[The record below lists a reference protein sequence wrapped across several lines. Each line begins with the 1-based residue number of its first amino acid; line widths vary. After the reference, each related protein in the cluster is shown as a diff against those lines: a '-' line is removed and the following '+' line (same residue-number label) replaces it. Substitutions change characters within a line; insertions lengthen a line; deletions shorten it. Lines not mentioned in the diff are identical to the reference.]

1 MSTSNRH
8 RLRRVSNP
16 ATQRPPRG
24 TYHHGHLRAALIAAG
39 LELAADGGPEALSLR
54 EVAKRSGVSP
64 TAAYRHFANRDDLV
78 MAVKAAVLA
87 RLGAALRAATRSR
100 LPSGLTDAERARRR
114 LIGIGQAYVE
124 FATTNPGEYRV
135 IFAEATFPSAAPS
148 KESDESPY
156 AILSEVL
163 DQMAAAGA
171 ITPQRRE
178 NAELPMWALVHG
190 LSSLIIEGPYGQR
203 PRREQKELVTS
214 SLELVVS
221 GLQGHT

>member
-1 MSTSNRH
+1 
-8 RLRRVSNP
+8 
-16 ATQRPPRG
+16 
-24 TYHHGHLRAALIAAG
+24 
-39 LELAADGGPEALSLR
+39 
-54 EVAKRSGVSP
+54 
-64 TAAYRHFANRDDLV
+64 
-78 MAVKAAVLA
+78 
-87 RLGAALRAATRSR
+87 
-100 LPSGLTDAERARRR
+100 
-114 LIGIGQAYVE
+114 VE